1 MVFRRAPRDSKHT
14 RACLTPLTTVV
25 TDRRLPKLGV
35 EKEMKSLRAYL
46 KYEVW
51 LISALQR
58 STENRV
64 ITFKGRSA
72 LVLSESKAD
81 MCMCRLMADNYPTY
95 PLRRDGAARKS
106 G

>member
-1 MVFRRAPRDSKHT
+1 
-14 RACLTPLTTVV
+14 
-25 TDRRLPKLGV
+25 
-35 EKEMKSLRAYL
+35 MKSLRAYL

-58 STENRV
+58 PAQNRV
-64 ITFKGRSA
+64 RTFKGRSA
-72 LVLSESKAD
+72 LVLSESRAVI
-81 MCMCRLMADNYPTY
+81 CRLLAYNYPTY